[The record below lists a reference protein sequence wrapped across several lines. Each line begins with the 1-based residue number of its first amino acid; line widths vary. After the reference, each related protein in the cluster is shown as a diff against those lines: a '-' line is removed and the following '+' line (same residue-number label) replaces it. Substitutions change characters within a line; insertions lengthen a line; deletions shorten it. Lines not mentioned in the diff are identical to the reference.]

1 MKYKAILPLILSSIL
16 IIPSII
22 PSPSIEMILS
32 WQLDKVKKDLFKKL
46 KVKTE
51 IQIIIISSEIDSTKN
66 AAYTHKNYYDTNGN
80 KLRRE
85 FYTDSVMSKLYYEE
99 DFVTD
104 EEGNI
109 LEAYR
114 KGKLIGTQEFDD
126 EGRIVE
132 LINYDKEGNEKWT
145 YEYEYDEVGNKV
157 FEVQYLYNEIFDT
170 LEYFKFDYED
180 IANKILIKS
189 KECLLD
195 SSNIFYEEK
204 EIFNY
209 DSLGREIQYQTF
221 IRDNI
226 AYQIQTTDYE
236 KLLRIRMFYLPD
248 GSVNMIDSMKIDQE
262 GKTIESK
269 LYKNGNVTR
278 ITKFEYNSMDQVL
291 SESKISDKGSLVFRY
306 HYNDLGLETYFGSF
320 VNDSLNFLRI
330 SNYEDNGLILYF
342 EQKDF
347 RNSTSR
353 REHFEYEF
361 F

>member
-1 MKYKAILPLILSSIL
+1 MV
-16 IIPSII
+16 
-22 PSPSIEMILS
+22 LS
-32 WQLDKVKKDLFKKL
+32 WQLDKEKRDLFKKL

-51 IQIIIISSEIDSTKN
+51 IQIIIISSEIDSMKN

-99 DFVTD
+99 DYVTD

-109 LEAYR
+109 LKAYR

-126 EGRIVE
+126 KGRIIE

-157 FEVQYLYNEIFDT
+157 FETQYLYNKLIDT
-170 LEYFKFDYED
+170 LEYSKFEYEN
-180 IANKILIKS
+180 IADKIFIKS

-195 SSNIFYEEK
+195 TSDIFYEEK

-209 DSLGREIQYQTF
+209 DSLGREIMYQTF

-226 AYQIQTTDYE
+226 AYQVQTTDYE
-236 KLLRIRMFYLPD
+236 KLLRIRIYYFPN
-248 GSVNMIDSMKIDQE
+248 GSIKMIDSMKINPE
-262 GKTIESK
+262 GRTIESK
-269 LYKNGNVTR
+269 LYKNGYVIRT
-278 ITKFEYNSMDQVL
+278 TKFKYNSMGQIL

-306 HYNDLGLETYFGSF
+306 HYNDSGKETKFESF
-320 VNDSLNFLRI
+320 ADDSLNFLRI
-330 SNYEDNGLILYF
+330 SNYLDNGLIINF
-342 EQKDF
+342 EEKDF
-347 RNSTSR
+347 RNNSTNSK
-353 REHFEYEF
+353 HYEYEF
-361 F
+361 H